1 MSTALESSHDMKTSF
16 HLVAGTLACL
26 CIFAAQA
33 QTLEKI
39 KKDGAITLGYRDAA
53 GPFSYLDDKQQP
65 IGYSMDICMKIVDAV
80 KAELK
85 MPALKVNLNAVGPAT
100 RIPLISNG
108 TVDLECGVSTN
119 NAERQKQVAFAPTT
133 FVTATRLMY
142 KKSLQVEALGDLKG
156 KTLASPSG
164 SSNMRRVTELNTA
177 QQLGIN
183 LAGVQDLPEAFL
195 MVETG
200 RAAALATDDVI
211 IYNMVANAKTPG
223 DYAVSKFQ
231 LSVEPYGIMLRRGD
245 PAFKKV
251 VDDAVIGLFKSG
263 EIDKLYAKWFTSPV
277 APKGINLN
285 MAMSAA
291 LKRAIAK
298 PTDSPEPKD
307 YE

>member
-1 MSTALESSHDMKTSF
+1 VNILNRIA
-16 HLVAGTLACL
+16 AGTLACL
-26 CIFAAQA
+26 SIVGAHA
-33 QTLEKI
+33 QTLDKI
-39 KKDGAITLGYRDAA
+39 KKDGAITLGYRDSAA
-53 GPFSYLDDKQQP
+53 PFSYLDDKQQP

-80 KAELK
+80 KSELK

-100 RIPLISNG
+100 RIPLIANG
-108 TVDLECGVSTN
+108 TIDLECGVTTN

-133 FVTATRLMY
+133 FVTATRLMH
-142 KKSLQVEALGDLKG
+142 KKSLSVEALGDLKG
-156 KTLASPSG
+156 KALASPSG
-164 SSNMRRVTELNTA
+164 SSNMRRVTELNTT

-211 IYNMVANAKTPG
+211 IYNMIANAKAPG
-223 DYAVSKFQ
+223 DYAVSKFA
-231 LSVEPYGIMLRRGD
+231 LSIEPYGIMLGRGD

-251 VDDAVIGLFKSG
+251 VDDAVVALFKSG

-277 APKGINLN
+277 PPKGINMN
-285 MAMSAA
+285 MPMSPA

>member
-1 MSTALESSHDMKTSF
+1 MYTPIRLAAA
-16 HLVAGTLACL
+16 LVAGLS
-26 CIFAAQA
+26 IFGAQA

-39 KKDGAITLGYRDAA
+39 KKDGAITLGYRDSAA
-53 GPFSYLDDKQQP
+53 PFSYLDDKQQP
-65 IGYSMDICMKIVDAV
+65 IGYSMDICMKIADAV

-85 MPALKVNLNAVGPAT
+85 LPALKVNLNAVGPAT
-100 RIPLISNG
+100 RIPLMANG
-108 TVDLECGVSTN
+108 TIDLECGVTTN
-119 NAERQKQVAFAPTT
+119 NPERQKQVAFAPTT

-142 KKSLQVEALGDLKG
+142 KKTLQVEALGDLKG
-156 KTLASPSG
+156 KSLASPSG

-177 QQLGIN
+177 GQLGIN
-183 LAGVQDLPEAFL
+183 LTGVQDLPEAFL

-211 IYNMVANAKTPG
+211 IYNMIANAKAPG
-223 DYAVSKFQ
+223 DYAVSKFT

-251 VDDAVIGLFKSG
+251 VDDAVIALFKSG
-263 EIDKLYAKWFTSPV
+263 EIEKIYAKWFQAPV
-277 APKGINLN
+277 PPKGINMN
-285 MAMSAA
+285 MAMSTA

-298 PTDSPEPKD
+298 PTDSGEPKD

>member
-1 MSTALESSHDMKTSF
+1 MNTPVRIF
-16 HLVAGTLACL
+16 AGALACL
-26 CIFAAQA
+26 SILGAEA
-33 QTLEKI
+33 QTLDKI
-39 KKDGAITLGYRDAA
+39 RKDGAITLGYRESAA
-53 GPFSYLDDKQQP
+53 PFSYLDDKQQP

-80 KAELK
+80 RAELK

-100 RIPLISNG
+100 RIPLIANG
-108 TVDLECGVSTN
+108 TIDLECGVTTN

-133 FVTATRLMY
+133 FVTATRLMH
-142 KKSLQVEALGDLKG
+142 KKTLAVESLGDLKG

-177 QQLGIN
+177 GQLGVQ

-211 IYNMVANAKTPG
+211 IYNMIANAKSPG
-223 DYAVSKFQ
+223 DYAVSRFS
-231 LSVEPYGIMLRRGD
+231 LSVEPYGIMLGRGD
-245 PAFKKV
+245 AAFKKL
-251 VDDAVIGLFKSG
+251 VDAAVTGLFKSG
-263 EIDKLYAKWFTSPV
+263 EIDKIYARWFTAPV
-277 APKGINLN
+277 PPKGINMN
-285 MAMSAA
+285 MPMSAA